1 VDSLLCIKDY
11 KPNFMKL
18 MSYQLLEKLVYKR
31 SKLKYLINFRKTNQT
46 RFYY

>member
-1 VDSLLCIKDY
+1 MDILKGQSKAI
-11 KPNFMKL
+11 MTIR
-18 MSYQLLEKLVYKR
+18 SYELLEKLVYKR